1 MVISDKRLILLEE
14 VKSKLIELG
23 HTVSTAESCTSGLLG
38 ANLTYLSGSSSYYMG
53 GVCVYSNY
61 SKIHMLGVDSKIIE
75 EFGAVSPETAVSM
88 SENIRLKLN
97 TDYGIAITGIAG
109 PGGGTPQKPVG
120 TVWVCICNA
129 DNRVVEN
136 LKLSGTRDSIRE
148 DTVELVLKKLLNFML
163 NKDR

>member
-14 VKSKLIELG
+14 VKSKLTELG
-23 HTVSTAESCTSGLLG
+23 KTVSTAESCTSGLLG
-38 ANLTYLSGSSSYYMG
+38 ANLTYLDGSSNYYMG

-61 SKIHMLGVDSKIIE
+61 AKVHILGVDSKIIE

-97 TDYGIAITGIAG
+97 TNYGISITGIAG
-109 PGGGTPQKPVG
+109 PSGGTPQKPIG
-120 TVWVCICNA
+120 TVWICISSM

-136 LKLSGTRDSIRE
+136 LKLSGNRDSIRE
-148 DTVELVLKKLLNFML
+148 DTVELVLKKLLGFIS
-163 NKDR
+163 NKG